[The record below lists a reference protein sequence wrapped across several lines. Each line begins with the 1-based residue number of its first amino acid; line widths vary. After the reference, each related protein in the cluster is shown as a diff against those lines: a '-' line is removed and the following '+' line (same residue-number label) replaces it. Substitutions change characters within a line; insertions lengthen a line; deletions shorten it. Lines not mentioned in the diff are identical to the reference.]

1 MRTLVL
7 DLRHNNKGRKQ
18 MLAIKLDTDGV
29 AVEVEISEEGQR
41 LKQLQEAV
49 GGWVEAVDLSP
60 TLTMWCNEEGKLI
73 GLPLNSL
80 ATDLWEESFGKTDLI
95 KGNVIFTGGVD
106 DEGSTL
112 GLDEATTNKL
122 RKLFGL

>member
-1 MRTLVL
+1 
-7 DLRHNNKGRKQ
+7 

-29 AVEVEISEEGQR
+29 AVEVEIAEEGQR

-49 GGWVEAVDLSP
+49 GGWIEAVDLSP
-60 TLTMWCNEEGKLI
+60 TLTMWCNEEGKLN
-73 GLPLNSL
+73 GLPFNPL

-112 GLDEATTNKL
+112 GLDEATANKL

>member
-1 MRTLVL
+1 
-7 DLRHNNKGRKQ
+7 
-18 MLAIKLDTDGV
+18 MLAIKLNTDGV
-29 AVEVEISEEGQR
+29 AVEVDLAEQGSQ

-49 GGWVEAVDLSP
+49 GGWIEAVDLNP

-73 GLPLNSL
+73 GLPFNSL
-80 ATDLWEESFGKTDLI
+80 ATDLWEEFFGKTDSI

-106 DEGSTL
+106 EEGSTL
-112 GLDEATTNKL
+112 GLDEATANKL

>member
-1 MRTLVL
+1 
-7 DLRHNNKGRKQ
+7 

-29 AVEVEISEEGQR
+29 AVEVEIAEEGQR
-41 LKQLQEAV
+41 LEQLQEAV

-73 GLPLNSL
+73 GLPFNPL

-112 GLDEATTNKL
+112 GLDEATANKL